1 MSAVGYARV
10 STVGQS
16 LDVQLDK
23 LDPIC
28 DKVFKEKKSGTTAQ
42 RPQLKACLNYL
53 RDGDALVI
61 TKLDRLARSTFH
73 LTQIAESLKEQGIGL
88 KVLDQAI
95 DTTTPTGKLLFDVL
109 AAISEFETAIRNER
123 QIEGIEQ
130 AKKRGVQF
138 GRQPKVTK
146 EQIEEMRR
154 KRKEGTL
161 IKKLMAEYNLS
172 KASVYRLLAG

>member
-1 MSAVGYARV
+1 VPTVSARPGHAV
-10 STVGQS
+10 S
-16 LDVQLDK
+16 
-23 LDPIC
+23 
-28 DKVFKEKKSGTTAQ
+28 A
-42 RPQLKACLNYL
+42 
-53 RDGDALVI
+53 
-61 TKLDRLARSTFH
+61 KLDRLARSTFH

-154 KRKEGTL
+154 KREVVLHRWTVWQP
-161 IKKLMAEYNLS
+161 S
-172 KASVYRLLAG
+172 